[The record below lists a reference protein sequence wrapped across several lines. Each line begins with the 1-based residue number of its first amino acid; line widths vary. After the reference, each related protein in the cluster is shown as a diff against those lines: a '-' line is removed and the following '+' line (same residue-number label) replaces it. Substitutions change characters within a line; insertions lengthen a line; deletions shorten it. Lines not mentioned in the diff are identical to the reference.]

1 MSSPAPAGGEEFDGE
16 EVGSEDL
23 PLPFVW
29 QDSRVDFNYPLGT
42 LIFAAGSA
50 ASQVVF
56 VAKLEGQVLAAVPFS
71 SWHRRRNQRLLP
83 PDALTKVISAE
94 VATADPEDR
103 MVLMHG
109 ENLKLWLGFLREDLV
124 PDVAFL
130 SPDDEAHLSEE
141 VQIFSLDGY
150 NQAWPSAQALVDVGQ
165 DHFAF
170 FTVPEELGEL
180 PEPPPALAPSGMLRG
195 EGSGSPDLSLRVQKL
210 EDTVGTMVAQE
221 PPATAYPLLDPAMV
235 RSALSAGMDEKV
247 LVEMQSLMASA
258 APTKKKLKEPRQVT
272 IKPSGPLSETEEDEA
287 EQQGSGSAG
296 LSSDPM
302 TLAVGKLTSIVE
314 TLAADKERRKKPGLD
329 LLLDG
334 AHGPG
339 DPVSS
344 GSGKRSSIARRALM
358 KALTHSPQ
366 ELFMLIEKLMEEDL
380 QGRVLA
386 PGMPPATLSARAWM
400 EHRSYIGQYKT
411 LAHSAWGI
419 SGVLDCLIGG
429 RVDEAR
435 ARANLMLLQLDQVAA
450 DRGSWQLASLLSL
463 ESLPPFANLA
473 THHPPDVSMGEQPF
487 SKLLDPRWSEVAL
500 AQLKETDEYLEKRR
514 KLQQKGGRKEEGAS
528 GEDSPSPKRR
538 PKAKGQPFRRGE
550 NTATPDQ

>member
-1 MSSPAPAGGEEFDGE
+1 
-16 EVGSEDL
+16 
-23 PLPFVW
+23 
-29 QDSRVDFNYPLGT
+29 
-42 LIFAAGSA
+42 
-50 ASQVVF
+50 
-56 VAKLEGQVLAAVPFS
+56 
-71 SWHRRRNQRLLP
+71 
-83 PDALTKVISAE
+83 
-94 VATADPEDR
+94 
-103 MVLMHG
+103 
-109 ENLKLWLGFLREDLV
+109 
-124 PDVAFL
+124 
-130 SPDDEAHLSEE
+130 
-141 VQIFSLDGY
+141 
-150 NQAWPSAQALVDVGQ
+150 AWPSAQALVDVGQ

-210 EDTVGTMVAQE
+210 EDTVGTMAEGIQTLLKRGEGTPPPPTSTAPNPPSQRRAAKVAQE